1 MLSVDR
7 MIPGS
12 FEIQIYIVLV
22 VIIIFFL
29 IMKRIV
35 SSVNISDGSVSVNWV
50 EFLSGIILF
59 IIFVSLFMLLL
70 YA

>member
-7 MIPGS
+7 MLGR
-12 FEIQIYIVLV
+12 FELELYIFLV

>member
-1 MLSVDR
+1 MLGR
-7 MIPGS
+7 
-12 FEIQIYIVLV
+12 FELELYIFLV

>member
-35 SSVNISDGSVSVNWV
+35 SSVNISDNSVSVNWV